1 MTVMA
6 RGLLV
11 FSVFLTAGCAHFNTV
26 PYMDVEKSNRV
37 RVSQVNGETVEGTV
51 VKAEPH
57 QITLSN
63 RGQRLTPI
71 PRKNIRSIARKPPV
85 YDDFRQ
91 GISEEEIQS
100 ARSKRNALIFGFG
113 GGAMSLGAGF
123 FAGSMLSQSMTES
136 GGTVLAGTTLGS
148 GIIGTI
154 LFVKAGKAKDRR
166 EAVEIIREARSIRH
180 ANDDSEP
187 RDRHE
192 NEESLDAEQRRSEE
206 LRKQREE
213 LLRQLEESRKNP

>member
-1 MTVMA
+1 
-6 RGLLV
+6 
-11 FSVFLTAGCAHFNTV
+11 
-26 PYMDVEKSNRV
+26 
-37 RVSQVNGETVEGTV
+37 
-51 VKAEPH
+51 
-57 QITLSN
+57 
-63 RGQRLTPI
+63 
-71 PRKNIRSIARKPPV
+71 
-85 YDDFRQ
+85 
-91 GISEEEIQS
+91 
-100 ARSKRNALIFGFG
+100 
-113 GGAMSLGAGF
+113 
-123 FAGSMLSQSMTES
+123 MTES